1 MDYEI
6 GSRAGDY
13 KILDVLGAG
22 GMGKVYKVQN
32 VISDRVEAM
41 KVLLPNL
48 EGDPELAD
56 RFVREIKVQAS
67 LDHPN
72 IAALHTALRLD
83 NQLMMLMEF
92 VEGVT
97 LEHMLKSGP
106 IPIDKAVDYVGQVLS
121 ALAYAHAHGVVHRDI
136 KPANMILT
144 PKGVIKLMDFGIAK
158 LTADR
163 KLTQTGATVG
173 SLYYMSPEQIKG
185 ATDLDARSDLYS
197 LGVALYEIVTG
208 ARPFQGDSEYSIMSA
223 HLEKTPVAPI
233 QIDPSLPEVLN
244 AVVLMSIEKDPAK
257 RFQTADAFRTA
268 LMSVKPRAAA
278 QAPAQAPAPQAAP
291 RPAPVPFS
299 APVTPPPPA
308 ARPAGRPSGGH
319 RALYLILGAVLMLA
333 VLVVAAMQAPKLM
346 HKNVAQEAAPM
357 TANTSAPAPNPA
369 GQSTVPETS
378 PVAEQAAP
386 ATNQMPQAPVQ
397 APAKTIAQPGQT
409 QRQTTPSKPVAS
421 QQNSR
426 PAATSS
432 SVQSQTQVQ
441 AQSSPS
447 QTQQSAPPQTA
458 PAVQPSV
465 PAVSPADAAAL
476 NEAKEQ
482 LPQLGIRA
490 SAVRSSLENLQ
501 RSQAKQGL
509 SLRADIVATAQRMDY
524 QLSQADDAIKRGD
537 GPAAKKSL
545 DAAERAVSKLE
556 SFLGH

>member
-32 VISDRVEAM
+32 LISDRVEAM

-48 EGDPELAD
+48 EGDSELAD

-83 NQLMMLMEF
+83 NQLVMLMEF

-97 LEHMLKSGP
+97 LEHLLKSGP
-106 IPIDKAVDYVGQVLS
+106 IPIDKAVNYVSQVLS

-144 PKGVIKLMDFGIAK
+144 PQGVIKLMDFGIAK

-223 HLEKTPVAPI
+223 HLEKTPIPLP
-233 QIDPSLPEVLN
+233 QIDPSLPEALN
-244 AVVLMSIEKDPAK
+244 AVVLMAIEKDPAK
-257 RFQTADAFRTA
+257 RFQTADAFRNA
-268 LMSVKPRAAA
+268 LLSVAPHAAPPAAA
-278 QAPAQAPAPQAAP
+278 IHTAPAPY
-291 RPAPVPFS
+291 S
-299 APVTPPPPA
+299 APVTPPPAQAPVATQA
-308 ARPAGRPSGGH
+308 ASHRGR
-319 RALYLILGAVLMLA
+319 YLALGAVAMLA
-333 VLVVAAMQAPKLM
+333 VLVALGTQAPKWFQ
-346 HKNVAQEAAPM
+346 KSPAA
-357 TANTSAPAPNPA
+357 TAVTPVSAPAASPA
-369 GQSTVPETS
+369 PAITP
-378 PVAEQAAP
+378 PAEQAVAP
-386 ATNQMPQAPVQ
+386 AQSSSSQAQLPVQ
-397 APAKTIAQPGQT
+397 QQPAPRLAASPRTLAGQPAT
-409 QRQTTPSKPVAS
+409 K
-421 QQNSR
+421 
-426 PAATSS
+426 PAATPQAAPP
-432 SVQSQTQVQ
+432 VQQQQAATQ
-441 AQSSPS
+441 AQ
-447 QTQQSAPPQTA
+447 PPAAA
-458 PAVQPSV
+458 PAV
-465 PAVSPADAAAL
+465 PAAEIAAL
-476 NEAKEQ
+476 NSVREE
-482 LPQLGIRA
+482 LPQLEIRA
-490 SAVRSSLENLQ
+490 SAVRASLENLQ
-501 RSQAKQGL
+501 RAQSRQGL
-509 SLRADIVATAQRMDY
+509 GLRSDIVATAQRMDY
-524 QLSQADDAIKRGD
+524 QLGAASDALKRND
-537 GPAAKKSL
+537 AAAAKKAL
-545 DAAERAVSKLE
+545 DAAQNAIGKLE

>member
-32 VISDRVEAM
+32 VISDRIEAM

-48 EGDPELAD
+48 EGDSELAD
-56 RFVREIKVQAS
+56 RFVREIKVQAR

-83 NQLMMLMEF
+83 NQLVMLMEF

-106 IPIDKAVDYVGQVLS
+106 IPIDKAVDYIGQVLS
-121 ALAYAHAHGVVHRDI
+121 ALSYAHAHGVVHRDI

-144 PKGVIKLMDFGIAK
+144 PTGVIKLMDFGIAK
-158 LTADR
+158 LTADH

-223 HLEKTPVAPI
+223 HLEKTPIPLP
-233 QIDPSLPEVLN
+233 QIDPSLPDALN
-244 AVVLMSIEKDPAK
+244 AVVLMAIEKDPAK

-268 LMSVKPRAAA
+268 LMSVVPHAAPPTA
-278 QAPAQAPAPQAAP
+278 APAPQAAP

-299 APVTPPPPA
+299 APMTPAPA
-308 ARPAGRPSGGH
+308 QPAVAAQAGGH
-319 RALYLILGAVLMLA
+319 RGRYLILGSVVTLA
-333 VLVVAAMQAPKLM
+333 VLVVAGTQAPKLL
-346 HKNVAQEAAPM
+346 HKSQPAEASPVSVPAAASTTPAAQ
-357 TANTSAPAPNPA
+357 
-369 GQSTVPETS
+369 
-378 PVAEQAAP
+378 PVAEP
-386 ATNQMPQAPVQ
+386 IPQAPAQAVPQSSMEQHPQQQ
-397 APAKTIAQPGQT
+397 APA
-409 QRQTTPSKPVAS
+409 S
-421 QQNSR
+421 SR
-426 PAATSS
+426 PAAGQPVSKPS
-432 SVQSQTQVQ
+432 AAQQGAQ
-441 AQSSPS
+441 A
-447 QTQQSAPPQTA
+447 QTQQSAPPVQQSAPSPA
-458 PAVQPSV
+458 PAAQAAA
-465 PAVSPADAAAL
+465 PAISAADAAVL
-476 NEAKEQ
+476 NEAREQ
-482 LPQLGIRA
+482 LPQLDIRA
-490 SAVRSSLENLQ
+490 SAVRQSLDNLQ
-501 RSQAKQGL
+501 RAQSKQGL
-509 SLRADIVATAQRMDY
+509 GLRADIVATAQRMDF
-524 QLSQADDAIKRGD
+524 QLNAAEDGLKRGD
-537 GPAAKKSL
+537 AAAVKKSL

>member
-32 VISDRVEAM
+32 VISDRIEAM

-56 RFVREIKVQAS
+56 RFVREIKVQAR

-72 IAALHTALRLD
+72 IAALHTALRID

-106 IPIDKAVDYVGQVLS
+106 IPIERAVDYIAQVLS
-121 ALAYAHAHGVVHRDI
+121 ALSYAHAHGVVHRDI

-144 PKGVIKLMDFGIAK
+144 PQGTIKLMDFGIAK
-158 LTADR
+158 LTADH

-223 HLEKTPVAPI
+223 HLEKTPIPLL
-233 QIDPSLPEVLN
+233 QIDPTLPDALN

-257 RFQTADAFRTA
+257 RFQSADAFRNA
-268 LMSVKPRAAA
+268 LLSVVPAA
-278 QAPAQAPAPQAAP
+278 QQAAP
-291 RPAPVPFS
+291 RTAPSPQ
-299 APVTPPPPA
+299 PPPA
-308 ARPAGRPSGGH
+308 ARTPFPVTVTPESVSPPVPAKAGGH
-319 RALYLILGAVLMLA
+319 RGRYLILGAVVMLA
-333 VLVVAAMQAPKLM
+333 VLVVAGTQAPKFL
-346 HKNVAQEAAPM
+346 HKSAQAEPASAPASVPVTTPPPVSEAASPAPQQASPPQSS
-357 TANTSAPAPNPA
+357 TEHPEQQRASAPASRPLAGRQSARPAESQPGVQAQTQTSAP
-369 GQSTVPETS
+369 V
-378 PVAEQAAP
+378 V
-386 ATNQMPQAPVQ
+386 
-397 APAKTIAQPGQT
+397 
-409 QRQTTPSKPVAS
+409 
-421 QQNSR
+421 
-426 PAATSS
+426 
-432 SVQSQTQVQ
+432 
-441 AQSSPS
+441 
-447 QTQQSAPPQTA
+447 QQSAPPPAA
-458 PAVQPSV
+458 PAQAAAPG
-465 PAVSPADAAAL
+465 PSPADIAAL
-476 NEAKEQ
+476 NEMREQ

-490 SAVRSSLENLQ
+490 GAVHKSLTNLERTQ
-501 RSQAKQGL
+501 SQQGL
-509 SLRADIVATAQRMDY
+509 GLRGDIVATAQRMDY
-524 QLSQADDAIKRGD
+524 QLTAAEDALKRGD
-537 GPAAKKSL
+537 AAAAKKSL
-545 DAAERAVSKLE
+545 DAAEKAVSKLE
-556 SFLGH
+556 SFLGL

>member
-13 KILDVLGAG
+13 RILDVLGAG

-32 VISDRVEAM
+32 VISDRIEAM

-48 EGDPELAD
+48 EGDSELAD
-56 RFVREIKVQAS
+56 RFVREIKVQAR

-83 NQLMMLMEF
+83 NQLVMLMEF

-97 LEHMLKSGP
+97 LEHLLKSGP

-121 ALAYAHAHGVVHRDI
+121 ALSYAHAHGVVHRDI

-144 PKGVIKLMDFGIAK
+144 PQGVIKLMDFGIAK
-158 LTADR
+158 LTADH

-223 HLEKTPVAPI
+223 HLEKTPVPLL
-233 QIDPSLPEVLN
+233 QIDPSLPDALN

-268 LMSVKPRAAA
+268 LMSVVPHAAA
-278 QAPAQAPAPQAAP
+278 SASQGAPQAAP

-299 APVTPPPPA
+299 APMTPPPAQPA
-308 ARPAGRPSGGH
+308 VTAQAGGH
-319 RALYLILGAVLMLA
+319 RGRYLILGSVVTLA
-333 VLVVAAMQAPKLM
+333 VLVVAGTQAPKFW
-346 HKNVAQEAAPM
+346 HKSQPAEA
-357 TANTSAPAPNPA
+357 SPAPVSVPA
-369 GQSTVPETS
+369 ANSDS
-378 PVAEQAAP
+378 QAAP
-386 ATNQMPQAPVQ
+386 PVTEPVQQ
-397 APAKTIAQPGQT
+397 APAQAVPATPQSSMEQHPQQRTASSPRPQAGQPA
-409 QRQTTPSKPVAS
+409 SK
-421 QQNSR
+421 
-426 PAATSS
+426 PAATQQG
-432 SVQSQTQVQ
+432 VQTQ
-441 AQSSPS
+441 AQPS
-447 QTQQSAPPQTA
+447 NQPIQQSAPPPA
-458 PAVQPSV
+458 PAAQAAA
-465 PAVSPADAAAL
+465 PAISAADAAAL
-476 NEAKEQ
+476 NEAREQ
-482 LPQLGIRA
+482 LPQLEIRA
-490 SAVRSSLENLQ
+490 SAVRSGLESLQ
-501 RSQAKQGL
+501 RSQSKQGL
-509 SLRADIVATAQRMDY
+509 NLRTDIVATAQRMDF
-524 QLSQADDAIKRGD
+524 QLNAAGDALKRGD
-537 GPAAKKSL
+537 AASAKKSL
-545 DAAERAVSKLE
+545 DAAEHAVSKLE

>member
-32 VISDRVEAM
+32 VISDRIEAM

-48 EGDPELAD
+48 AGDPELAD
-56 RFVREIKVQAS
+56 RFIREIKVQAS

-106 IPIDKAVDYVGQVLS
+106 IPIAQAVNYVAQVLS
-121 ALAYAHAHGVVHRDI
+121 ALSYAHSHGVVHRDI

-144 PKGVIKLMDFGIAK
+144 PKGTIKLMDFGIAK

-197 LGVALYEIVTG
+197 LGVALYEIVAG

-223 HLEKTPVAPI
+223 HLEQTPIPLL
-233 QIDPSLPEVLN
+233 QIDPSLPPALN

-257 RFQTADAFRTA
+257 RFQSADAFRTA
-268 LMSVKPRAAA
+268 LLSVLPQAGAVAPSFA
-278 QAPAQAPAPQAAP
+278 QPGPQPAP
-291 RPAPVPFS
+291 
-299 APVTPPPPA
+299 PPPPA
-308 ARPAGRPSGGH
+308 ARTPFPVTVTPDSVAPSLTAKPGGH
-319 RALYLILGAVLMLA
+319 RGRYLILGAVVMLA
-333 VLVVAAMQAPKLM
+333 VLVALGTQAPKFLR
-346 HKNVAQEAAPM
+346 KSAQAETAA
-357 TANTSAPAPNPA
+357 SAPVATQQPVSEVSTLAQQQASQPP
-369 GQSTVPETS
+369 QSATS
-378 PVAEQAAP
+378 TEL
-386 ATNQMPQAPVQ
+386 
-397 APAKTIAQPGQT
+397 QPGQRPD
-409 QRQTTPSKPVAS
+409 QKRQPQTVVKPVAGQPS
-421 QQNSR
+421 AR
-426 PAATSS
+426 PAGAQHEVQT
-432 SVQSQTQVQ
+432 QSQ
-441 AQSSPS
+441 PS
-447 QTQQSAPPQTA
+447 A
-458 PAVQPSV
+458 PAVQQSSPP
-465 PAVSPADAAAL
+465 PAATQSQASSPASPPADTAAL
-476 NEAKEQ
+476 NEMREQ

-490 SAVRSSLENLQ
+490 SAVRSSLTNLERAQ
-501 RSQAKQGL
+501 NKQGL
-509 SLRADIVATAQRMDY
+509 GLRADIVATAQRMDY
-524 QLSQADDAIKRGD
+524 QLNSADEALKRGD
-537 GPAAKKSL
+537 AAAAKKSL
-545 DAAERAVSKLE
+545 DAAEKAISKIE

>member
-13 KILDVLGAG
+13 EILAVLGAG
-22 GMGKVYKVQN
+22 GMGKVYKVRN

-48 EGDPELAD
+48 EGDPDLAN
-56 RFVREIKVQAS
+56 RFMREIKVQAS
-67 LDHPN
+67 LDHTN
-72 IAALHTALRLD
+72 IAALHTAQRLD

-121 ALAYAHAHGVVHRDI
+121 ALSYAHAHGVVHRDI

-173 SLYYMSPEQIKG
+173 SLFYMSPEQIKG
-185 ATDLDARSDLYS
+185 STDLDARSDLYS
-197 LGVALYEIVTG
+197 LGVALYEMVSG

-223 HLEKTPVAPI
+223 HLEKTPVPLL
-233 QIDPSLPEVLN
+233 QLDPSLPEALN

-268 LMSVKPRAAA
+268 LMSVRPQAA
-278 QAPAQAPAPQAAP
+278 APAPQSAP

-299 APVTPPPPA
+299 APMTPAPPNAPSAQAAPGQPA
-308 ARPAGRPSGGH
+308 AAQPGGH
-319 RALYLILGAVLMLA
+319 RGRYLILGSVVTLA
-333 VLVVAAMQAPKLM
+333 VLVVAGTQAPKFL
-346 HKNVAQEAAPM
+346 HKSSQTE
-357 TANTSAPAPNPA
+357 TASAPASVPASAVAPAVQSTLPATTPVSETTSPAPGQAVQNPA
-369 GQSTVPETS
+369 QPVLQTRPEQRAASSLKPSMGQQS
-378 PVAEQAAP
+378 
-386 ATNQMPQAPVQ
+386 
-397 APAKTIAQPGQT
+397 
-409 QRQTTPSKPVAS
+409 
-421 QQNSR
+421 SR
-426 PAATSS
+426 PAVTPSNS
-432 SVQSQTQVQ
+432 QSQ
-441 AQSSPS
+441 AQSSAPAM
-447 QTQQSAPPQTA
+447 QQSAPPPAA
-458 PAVQPSV
+458 PAAAQQAA
-465 PAVSPADAAAL
+465 PAPSPAEAAAL
-476 NEAKEQ
+476 NEAREQ

-490 SAVRSSLENLQ
+490 SAVRASLENLQ

-509 SLRADIVATAQRMDY
+509 GLRSDIVATAQRMDY
-524 QLSQADDAIKRGD
+524 QLNAADDALKRGD
-537 GPAAKKSL
+537 GAGAKKAL
-545 DAAERAVSKLE
+545 DAAEKAVSKIE

>member
-32 VISDRVEAM
+32 TISDRIEAM

-56 RFVREIKVQAS
+56 RFMREIKVQAR

-72 IAALHTALRLD
+72 IAALHTALRID

-106 IPIDKAVDYVGQVLS
+106 IPIAQAVDYIAQVLS
-121 ALAYAHAHGVVHRDI
+121 ALSYAHAHGVVHRDI

-144 PKGVIKLMDFGIAK
+144 PKGTIKLMDFGIAK

-223 HLEKTPVAPI
+223 HLEKTPIPLV
-233 QIDPSLPEVLN
+233 QIDPSLPAALN

-257 RFQTADAFRTA
+257 RFQSADAFRNA
-268 LMSVKPRAAA
+268 LLSVVPGIQ
-278 QAPAQAPAPQAAP
+278 QAAPAPPPQAA
-291 RPAPVPFS
+291 RAPF
-299 APVTPPPPA
+299 PVTVTPDSVAPAPPPA
-308 ARPAGRPSGGH
+308 AKAGGH
-319 RALYLILGAVLMLA
+319 RGRYLILGAVVMLA
-333 VLVVAAMQAPKLM
+333 VLVVAGTQAPKFL
-346 HKNVAQEAAPM
+346 HKSAQTEPV
-357 TANTSAPAPNPA
+357 SAPASVPVSTPVSEPA
-369 GQSTVPETS
+369 S
-378 PVAEQAAP
+378 PAPPQASQTPPAPSEPLRAAAP
-386 ATNQMPQAPVQ
+386 ASKPLAGRQTATRVESQ
-397 APAKTIAQPGQT
+397 PAAQT
-409 QRQTTPSKPVAS
+409 QTAPPV
-421 QQNSR
+421 
-426 PAATSS
+426 
-432 SVQSQTQVQ
+432 V
-441 AQSSPS
+441 
-447 QTQQSAPPQTA
+447 QQSAPPPA
-458 PAVQPSV
+458 PAQAA
-465 PAVSPADAAAL
+465 PAGPSPADVAAL
-476 NEAKEQ
+476 NEMREQ

-490 SAVRSSLENLQ
+490 GAAHASLTNLQ
-501 RSQAKQGL
+501 RSQSRQGL
-509 SLRADIVATAQRMDY
+509 GLRADIVATAQRMDY
-524 QLSQADDAIKRGD
+524 QLSAAEDALKRGD
-537 GPAAKKSL
+537 AAAARKSL
-545 DAAERAVSKLE
+545 DAAERAVSSIEK
-556 SFLGH
+556 FLGQ